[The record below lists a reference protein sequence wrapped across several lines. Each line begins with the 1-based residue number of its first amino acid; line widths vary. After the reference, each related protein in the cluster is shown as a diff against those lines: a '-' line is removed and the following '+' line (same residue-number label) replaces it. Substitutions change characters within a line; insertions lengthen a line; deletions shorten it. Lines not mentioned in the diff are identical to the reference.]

1 MAKSYT
7 LLFVALVV
15 LALLVSP
22 IACSRKLAKP
32 NKPKPTHKPAARVT
46 PGSNHTDI
54 PAVSA
59 AYGSGGWLSAG
70 ATYYGAPNGDGSDG

>member
-1 MAKSYT
+1 MAKPCT
-7 LLFVALVV
+7 LLFGALVV

-32 NKPKPTHKPAARVT
+32 NKPKPTHKPGVRPRSNYTGT
-46 PGSNHTDI
+46 PSMSD
-54 PAVSA
+54 